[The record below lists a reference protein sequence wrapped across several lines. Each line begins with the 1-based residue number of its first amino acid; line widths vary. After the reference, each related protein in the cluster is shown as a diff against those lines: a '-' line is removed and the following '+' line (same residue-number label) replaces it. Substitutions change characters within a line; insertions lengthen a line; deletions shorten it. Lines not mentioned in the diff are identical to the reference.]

1 LGVRKDPPTL
11 FQSTAHD
18 SHRTLSAFPLDG
30 RVWLASLERKCG
42 VNALAVVPDVQL
54 QNATGDDFQQI
65 VEELRAVKLR
75 GDEAVRDAVVIINEY
90 QAKFGDSKDALKR
103 LAHAVGVE
111 VSTLYRWK
119 AQVEGNKRK
128 NKKTTPTN
136 VEPLKAAFHNVSE
149 IHKSLIPSPSPKSV
163 FSSASVLSLAAL
175 LEYMKSR
182 PTLTDREQEKYIFLI
197 ATLGQISRQAAE
209 WARELSEV
217 KL

>member
-1 LGVRKDPPTL
+1 
-11 FQSTAHD
+11 
-18 SHRTLSAFPLDG
+18 
-30 RVWLASLERKCG
+30 